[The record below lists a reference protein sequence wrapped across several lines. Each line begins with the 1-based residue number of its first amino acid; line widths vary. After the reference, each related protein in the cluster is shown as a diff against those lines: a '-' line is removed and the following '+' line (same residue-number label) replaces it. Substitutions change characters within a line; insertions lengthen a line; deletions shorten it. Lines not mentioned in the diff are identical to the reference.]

1 MVLGRY
7 DDAAALLRS
16 STHLQGSANEMAMIK
31 SRLQQVES
39 IQALGAAPSARVTTP
54 ATGVVDIV
62 KAESVVDA
70 V

>member
-1 MVLGRY
+1 
-7 DDAAALLRS
+7 
-16 STHLQGSANEMAMIK
+16 MIK

-39 IQALGAAPSARVTTP
+39 IQALGAAPSAMVTTP

-62 KAESVVDA
+62 KADSVVDA

>member
-39 IQALGAAPSARVTTP
+39 IQAPAPRP
-54 ATGVVDIV
+54 APWLPRRPPVWWIL
-62 KAESVVDA
+62 
-70 V
+70 